1 MFLSYSCYF
10 EINGKRAKS
19 DKFSG
24 RISVLF
30 EQCDV
35 FFFCSVMI
43 N

>member
-24 RISVLF
+24 GISVF
-30 EQCDV
+30 PSRV
-35 FFFCSVMI
+35 TSFSFVP
-43 N
+43 